1 MREML
6 LLITLKKMTD
16 EINKT
21 TRNIL
26 WGSSQNPV
34 QRIVW
39 RSIKIHLWSS
49 VGHYIQNRTIHSA
62 QNTVMQYTQNYFK
75 END

>member
-1 MREML
+1 MWEML
-6 LLITLKKMTD
+6 LLITLNKMTD

-39 RSIKIHLWSS
+39 HSINIRLWNT
-49 VGHYIQNRTIHSA
+49 VGHFIQNRTIHSTRS
-62 QNTVMQYTQNYFK
+62 TVMQCTQDYFK
-75 END
+75 QK

>member
-1 MREML
+1 MI
-6 LLITLKKMTD
+6 LLITLNKMTD

-39 RSIKIHLWSS
+39 HSIKIPLWNT
-49 VGHYIQNRTIHSA
+49 VGHFIQNRMIHSA
-62 QNTVMQYTQNYFK
+62 RNFVFDSTKDYFK
-75 END
+75 QK

>member
-1 MREML
+1 
-6 LLITLKKMTD
+6 MTD

-39 RSIKIHLWSS
+39 RSIKIHLWNS

-62 QNTVMQYTQNYFK
+62 SNFVFDSTKDYFK
-75 END
+75 QK